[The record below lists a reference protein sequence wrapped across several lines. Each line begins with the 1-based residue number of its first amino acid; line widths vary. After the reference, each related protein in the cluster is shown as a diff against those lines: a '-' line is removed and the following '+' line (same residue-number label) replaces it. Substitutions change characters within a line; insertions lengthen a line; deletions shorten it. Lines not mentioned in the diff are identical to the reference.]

1 MLRALI
7 WKMQN
12 FLHFW
17 FFNSIFRFRCRET
30 TLHALRGIITPAG
43 EKMSEP
49 IKKQIHATLLTYLG
63 QPEETVRK
71 CAAGCLGAI
80 CKYLSPEQLDATLSE
95 HLLSK

>member
-1 MLRALI
+1 
-7 WKMQN
+7 
-12 FLHFW
+12 
-17 FFNSIFRFRCRET
+17 
-30 TLHALRGIITPAG
+30 
-43 EKMSEP
+43 MSEP